1 MYPERRFYKASQQ
14 TATMVANRSTMRE
27 DLYLVYSG
35 LNDQTGRPII
45 RAHLNP
51 LVLWIWIGVLIV
63 IAGTGVAL
71 VPNMAP
77 ARVAAPARVVA
88 PAGEPVGAGR

>member
-1 MYPERRFYKASQQ
+1 
-14 TATMVANRSTMRE
+14 
-27 DLYLVYSG
+27 VYSG
-35 LNDQTGRPII
+35 LNDDTGRPII

-71 VPNMAP
+71 VPNAQP
-77 ARVAAPARVVA
+77 ARVTTPARVVTA
-88 PAGEPVGAGR
+88 AEPVGAGR